1 MNIVILLI
9 LSSVIAAT
17 LFLIAFLW
25 AAKSGQYDD
34 VHTPAVRML
43 FEDQLS
49 DRSIASTMET
59 LKTESIAN
67 NAASLEINSNTNH
80 GTRTI

>member
-9 LSSVIAAT
+9 LSSVIAASI
-17 LFLIAFLW
+17 FLIAFLW

-43 FEDQLS
+43 FEDTIIERVTS
-49 DRSIASTMET
+49 SIDKDAFSAS
-59 LKTESIAN
+59 SI
-67 NAASLEINSNTNH
+67 EINSNTEH